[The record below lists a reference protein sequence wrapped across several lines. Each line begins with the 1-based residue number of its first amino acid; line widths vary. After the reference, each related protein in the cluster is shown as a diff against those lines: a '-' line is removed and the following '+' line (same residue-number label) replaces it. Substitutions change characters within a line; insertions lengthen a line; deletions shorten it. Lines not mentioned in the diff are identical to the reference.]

1 MTIAQTNLVIE
12 FNVLK
17 VPLLFNLIKSITD
30 YYLTRNYFA
39 LNATIVLSG
48 MFFFLNKV
56 IDSNG

>member
-48 MFFFLNKV
+48 MFFFSEQS
-56 IDSNG
+56 D